1 MRILS
6 GFGIAMLKVAG
17 VDVSKGVEEAS
28 EEAAERSPAAL
39 LLIGQSPPHQLSLQ
53 QRYSV

>member
-6 GFGIAMLKVAG
+6 GFNIAMLKVVG

-28 EEAAERSPAAL
+28 EEVAERSPAAL
-39 LLIGQSPPHQLSLQ
+39 LLIGQSPPPVES
-53 QRYSV
+53 SC